1 MYQMLS
7 LIISYA
13 KDDDVRQMLM
23 NCKNE
28 IDVERDIFELAKIN
42 NVKVSK
48 KELTKLINKKIEIN
62 TKIFLTYL
70 LMQNSV
76 PNEYNPFI
84 KYTYAVTRH
93 LNAIAACYFSYF
105 LLISSEDNKNKVNVP
120 NVHLTFTKN
129 GLYVNE
135 YVINLNKMF
144 NAHGIR
150 KEEFAEIF
158 HEIIDN
164 YTKHKFYYEF
174 SNEEVNKIEFEYDAE
189 FSMYSYVLTPF
200 KLVNQDRNPH
210 ILNEETGLTFSIGR
224 QLKGRLIEKDNII
237 YPTPNTFDNFI
248 SIHKRLIKALNYN
261 FQRCHWCNPDK
272 EIKKGEEK
280 IKCPD
285 CRNLLEYLNEL
296 KSWSSDKDICKISF
310 NEAINVIN
318 YNNLKNLA
326 EVRTERKKYL
336 MKFLKSLQNIQDE
349 ELLKNTETLINK
361 VFTTNYTQ

>member
-1 MYQMLS
+1 
-7 LIISYA
+7 
-13 KDDDVRQMLM
+13 
-23 NCKNE
+23 
-28 IDVERDIFELAKIN
+28 
-42 NVKVSK
+42 
-48 KELTKLINKKIEIN
+48 
-62 TKIFLTYL
+62 
-70 LMQNSV
+70 
-76 PNEYNPFI
+76 
-84 KYTYAVTRH
+84 
-93 LNAIAACYFSYF
+93 
-105 LLISSEDNKNKVNVP
+105 
-120 NVHLTFTKN
+120 
-129 GLYVNE
+129 
-135 YVINLNKMF
+135 MF

-261 FQRCHWCNPDK
+261 FKRCHWCNPDK
-272 EIKKGEEK
+272 DTQKGEEK
-280 IKCPD
+280 IKCTD
-285 CRNLLEYLNEL
+285 CRNLLEYLDEL
-296 KSWSSDKDICKISF
+296 KNWSFDEDIRKINF
-310 NEAINVIN
+310 NETINAID
-318 YNNLKNLA
+318 YNSLNNLA

-336 MKFLKSLQNIQDE
+336 VKFLKSLQNIQDE
-349 ELLKNTETLINK
+349 ELLKNTEILIDK
-361 VFTTNYTQ
+361 VFTVNYTQ